1 MISISKRFQI
11 LEDLQARLKS
21 ITLANGYLT
30 NIGNNV
36 VYWQDTDFE
45 YGESALVFR
54 DTVEDISQNNYL
66 YEKTLVVEICAIQ
79 QNAEDALLLVSSKI
93 LRDLEKA
100 IDTFEIDWGKARI
113 TNTEKF
119 VETKGKKTLKIK
131 VKLKIE
137 YREFL
142 E

>member
-1 MISISKRFQI
+1 MISKRLKI
-11 LEDLQARLKS
+11 LEDLQDALKA
-21 ITLANGYLT
+21 ITLANSYLT

-36 VYWQDTDFE
+36 VYWQDTDVE
-45 YGESALVFR
+45 YGESVLIFR
-54 DTVEDISQNNYL
+54 DTIEDISQNNYP
-66 YEKTLVVEICAIQ
+66 YEKTLALEICAIQ

-100 IDTFEIDWGKARI
+100 IDTFEIDCGKARI

-131 VKLKIE
+131 VRLKIE
-137 YREFL
+137 YRDFL

>member
-1 MISISKRFQI
+1 MISKRLKI
-11 LEDLQARLKS
+11 LEDLQAKLKS
-21 ITLANGYLT
+21 ITSANSYLT

-54 DTVEDISQNNYL
+54 DTVEDISQNNYP
-66 YEKTLVVEICAIQ
+66 YEKSLIVEICAIQ
-79 QNAEDALLLVSSKI
+79 QNAEDALLVISSKI
-93 LRDLEKA
+93 LKDVEKA
-100 IDTFEIDWGKARI
+100 IDTFEIDLGKARI

-131 VKLKIE
+131 VRLKIE
-137 YREFL
+137 YRDFL

>member
-1 MISISKRFQI
+1 MISKRLKI
-11 LEDLQARLKS
+11 LEDLQDALKA
-21 ITLANGYLT
+21 ITLANSYLT

-54 DTVEDISQNNYL
+54 DTIEDISQNNYP

-93 LRDLEKA
+93 LKDLEKA
-100 IDTFEIDWGKARI
+100 IDTFEIDRGKARI

-131 VKLKIE
+131 VRLKIE
-137 YREFL
+137 YRDFL

>member
-1 MISISKRFQI
+1 MISKRLKI
-11 LEDLQARLKS
+11 LEDLQDALKA
-21 ITLANGYLT
+21 ITFANGHLT

-54 DTVEDISQNNYL
+54 DTIEDISQNNYP
-66 YEKTLVVEICAIQ
+66 YEKTLIVEICAIQ

-93 LRDLEKA
+93 LKDLEKA
-100 IDTFEIDWGKARI
+100 IDTFEIDLGKARI

-131 VKLKIE
+131 VKVKIE
-137 YREFL
+137 YRDFL

>member
-1 MISISKRFQI
+1 MISKRLKI
-11 LEDLQARLKS
+11 LEDLQAKLKS
-21 ITLANGYLT
+21 ITSANSYLT

-36 VYWQDTDFE
+36 IYWQDTDFE

-54 DTVEDISQNNYL
+54 DTIEDISQNNYP
-66 YEKTLVVEICAIQ
+66 YEKTLIVEICAIQ

-93 LRDLEKA
+93 LKDLEKA
-100 IDTFEIDWGKARI
+100 IDTFEIEWGKARI

-119 VETKGKKTLKIK
+119 VETKGKKTVKIK

-137 YREFL
+137 YRDFL